1 MKLVCIPAFNE
12 EKTIG
17 SVVKLSLLFADKV
30 VVCDDGSTDNTAT
43 IAKEHGAYV
52 ISHKKNLGYGA
63 AITSLFS
70 EAREENA
77 DIMISLDGDGQH
89 DPKQI
94 PLLVDPII
102 QNNLDVV
109 IGSRFLNGDSNSPK
123 YRKAGAKII
132 TSVSNVGTNFKVTD
146 SQSGFRAYSKKAI
159 ETIHPTENGMAV
171 STEILQ
177 KASNNSLKLLEV
189 PISISYG
196 ENTSSQNPVPH
207 GVGVLANTL
216 KFISVK
222 HPLIFYGLPG
232 LFCMIIGFTFGYNF
246 ITEYFEEGAIF
257 YGSLLASISLLIV
270 GAVLITTS
278 IILFS
283 MSVLIKDNQ

>member
-17 SVVKLSLLFADKV
+17 IVVKQSLLFADKV
-30 VVCDDGSTDNTAT
+30 IVCDDGSTDKTEK
-43 IAKEHGAYV
+43 IAKENGAFV
-52 ISHKKNLGYGA
+52 ISHEKNQGYGA

-70 EAREENA
+70 QARKENA
-77 DIMISLDGDGQH
+77 DLMISLDGDGQH
-89 DPKQI
+89 DPRQI
-94 PLLVDPII
+94 PILVNPIL
-102 QNNLDVV
+102 NNNSDVV

-123 YRKAGAKII
+123 YRETGAKII
-132 TSVSNVGTNFKVTD
+132 TTISNVGTKFKVTD

-159 ETIHPTENGMAV
+159 KTIQPTENGMAV

-177 KASNNSLKLLEV
+177 KASNNNLKLLEV
-189 PISISYG
+189 PISISYDG
-196 ENTSSQNPVPH
+196 QTSTQNPIPH

-222 HPLIFYGLPG
+222 HPLVFYGLPG
-232 LFCMIIGFTFGYNF
+232 LVSLIFGVIIGFNF
-246 ITEYFEEGAIF
+246 ITAYLEREEIF
-257 YGSLLASISLLIV
+257 FGSLLASIGLLTMGSIL
-270 GAVLITTS
+270 ATTS

-283 MSVLIKDNQ
+283 MSVFMKDRQ